1 MNPSRYAFLFIAV
14 VLLLSPVYADEDD
27 HDHEHEETETVMT
40 TSAKWGFG
48 IGASLIISSLGFLCS
63 AVMLLILKSKK
74 LSSSALKYLILVL
87 VAFAIG
93 ALLGDVVVHILP
105 ECFGGHSHGAEEE
118 SHDEHEHEEEEEEST
133 PKTAISS
140 LLVLVGFGF
149 FVVLEKVFEWSG
161 IVHSHGPMDDGHC
174 HGHGH
179 KEETHSHA
187 HEKPSTPLSK
197 LHPENPEIQPIKQV
211 SEGVVSEEP
220 ETPQKEGDIEGQQQM
235 VKVVAEEAK
244 EKRKP
249 SNSSQE
255 TLDLNENRSSSC
267 YKTLF
272 SLKNRKSTGIMVLFA
287 DLIHNVMDGIAIGVA
302 FASGDKNLAVSTFIA
317 VLAHEIPQE
326 ISDVG
331 ILLDSKF
338 PVMQALCC
346 TGIFQFSALIGA
358 FIGLGVGNISEA
370 VNAYIL
376 AFVAGNFLYISLV
389 NMVPIIMKE
398 SRPKHSAGLL
408 AAFIVGAG
416 IMFAILKAEEDEH

>member
-1 MNPSRYAFLFIAV
+1 MNPSRYASLFVIVFLFSTA
-14 VLLLSPVYADEDD
+14 YAAE
-27 HDHEHEETETVMT
+27 EEETETLMT
-40 TSAKWGFG
+40 TSQKWGFG
-48 IGASLIISSLGFLCS
+48 IGASLIISSLGFLMS
-63 AVMLLILKSKK
+63 AIMLLILKSKK
-74 LSSSALKYLILVL
+74 LSSSALRYLILIL

-118 SHDEHEHEEEEEEST
+118 EHEHEHEEEEEEST

-161 IVHSHGPMDDGHC
+161 IVHSHGPLDDGHC
-174 HGHGH
+174 HGH
-179 KEETHSHA
+179 KEEGHAHA
-187 HEKPSTPLSK
+187 HERPTSPLSK
-197 LHPENPEIQPIKQV
+197 CHPETQPIKQA
-211 SEGVVSEEP
+211 SEGIASEEP
-220 ETPQKEGDIEGQQQM
+220 ETTPKGDIEGQQQI
-235 VKVVAEEAK
+235 VKVVAEEVK

-255 TLDLNENRSSSC
+255 TLDLNENKGSNC

-287 DLIHNVMDGIAIGVA
+287 DLVHNVMDGIAIGVA

-331 ILLDSKF
+331 ILIDSKF
-338 PVMQALCC
+338 PVFQALCC

-398 SRPKHSAGLL
+398 SRPKQSAGLL